1 MSEIKALT
9 GNEAIAYGV
18 RLARPKVIAAY
29 PITPQTTI
37 VETLANFV
45 ADGSLKAQF
54 VESEGEHGAIFTVM
68 SAALTGV
75 RVFTGTSSQGF
86 AYGYEAIAYIPGRRL
101 PVVMAVA
108 NRPISSPGKAVEC
121 DHSDTMSGRDLGWIQ
136 LYVESNQEALDTIIQ
151 AYRIAEDQKVLLPV
165 MVCIDGFYITHT
177 TEMVQIPE
185 QADVDKFIPPYEPK
199 HVILDP
205 ANPMALS
212 GGGTSDENMGYE
224 FLKNEAVIRAG
235 DVIKQANDEYAAMS
249 GRKYGNGLVE
259 KLYCDDA
266 EIVLVTMGSM
276 SGNAR
281 LTVEQ
286 LRAEGKKV
294 GLVRVRSFRPFPKDD
309 FLALGKKVK
318 VIAVVDRSVSRGAGE
333 GPCVTEIKSAL
344 YNVEGEKARVIGF
357 IAGLHSAEILTTD
370 FRYMADKALK
380 TAATGQVTGEIEW
393 IPNFEIT
400 TKNPVPVKHDKLLY
414 PGTTACPG
422 CGMALVVRKVV
433 EAFGQN
439 TMLVENIGCGAW
451 NAAQGMGSI
460 TGIGLAAFP
469 SMPLPSGSACA
480 TGISLGLKEKGQ
492 EDTKVVLI
500 GGDGSL
506 GDIGFTALSGAAERN
521 SDFLCVT
528 EDNEAYANTGIQR
541 SGATPQYAWTTTT
554 PVGEAEKGKST
565 PRKDMPLIIAA
576 HRVPYVATASLAYMD
591 DFMKKLAKAR
601 QMRGF
606 RYIHVYTPCPTSWRF
621 PPEKMIQVSRLG
633 VTTGIFTLYEIED
646 GKLTVTVKPE
656 KFKPVGDYLKLQG
669 RFSHLTDE
677 DIEKIQHDV
686 DIAQAQMHDW
696 EKSGLSL
703 PVASG

>member
-1 MSEIKALT
+1 
-9 GNEAIAYGV
+9 
-18 RLARPKVIAAY
+18 
-29 PITPQTTI
+29 
-37 VETLANFV
+37 
-45 ADGSLKAQF
+45 
-54 VESEGEHGAIFTVM
+54 
-68 SAALTGV
+68 
-75 RVFTGTSSQGF
+75 
-86 AYGYEAIAYIPGRRL
+86 
-101 PVVMAVA
+101 
-108 NRPISSPGKAVEC
+108 
-121 DHSDTMSGRDLGWIQ
+121 
-136 LYVESNQEALDTIIQ
+136 
-151 AYRIAEDQKVLLPV
+151 
-165 MVCIDGFYITHT
+165 
-177 TEMVQIPE
+177 
-185 QADVDKFIPPYEPK
+185 
-199 HVILDP
+199 
-205 ANPMALS
+205 
-212 GGGTSDENMGYE
+212 
-224 FLKNEAVIRAG
+224 
-235 DVIKQANDEYAAMS
+235 
-249 GRKYGNGLVE
+249 
-259 KLYCDDA
+259 
-266 EIVLVTMGSM
+266 
-276 SGNAR
+276 
-281 LTVEQ
+281 
-286 LRAEGKKV
+286 
-294 GLVRVRSFRPFPKDD
+294 
-309 FLALGKKVK
+309 
-318 VIAVVDRSVSRGAGE
+318 
-333 GPCVTEIKSAL
+333 
-344 YNVEGEKARVIGF
+344 
-357 IAGLHSAEILTTD
+357 
-370 FRYMADKALK
+370 
-380 TAATGQVTGEIEW
+380 EIEW

-439 TMLVENIGCGAW
+439 TVLVENIGCGAW

-646 GKLTVTVKPE
+646 GKLTITVKPE

-677 DIEKIQHDV
+677 DIEKIQHDD
-686 DIAQAQMHDW
+686 DIAQAQMYDW